1 MWSRLV
7 GHLPG
12 GIVCCAAGGARTAR
26 FCAINR
32 RPPVIPPWPKPTCHR
47 CWRRR
52 LDLPAPLVERL
63 RPEEPRSEGRQ
74 TLELLA
80 GAEALRMQILENS
93 CLGLDL
99 DTQPA
104 SLPRPTPPTWRQL
117 TFETLPDDIAI
128 EPMAMRVPHECFF
141 VRFGQYTN
149 YIWLNAL
156 MEDYGGDIRSM
167 IAVRGVRNSLSQRV
181 QDQLAM
187 EQGILAELLGPQAI
201 ADVAMIGMDTFTREG
216 AALGV
221 IFEAENRLLE
231 LDLVRQRQ
239 EALFRERDN
248 GSALTTVQIAGRDV
262 SFLSTP
268 DNRLRSFYVIDG
280 AYQLVTNSRRI
291 VERFIEVREGVGS
304 LGASPEYRHARASV
318 PTSREDTIFVY
329 FSTAFFEN
337 LLSPQYQ
344 IELNRRLRAATDL
357 EHITLARL
365 AARNEGQPGDTREQ
379 LIATNLLPP
388 GMGSRPDGSGP
399 VMTDTR
405 ILDSLRGAQ
414 GVFTPVPDLEVAA
427 VSPAEQNRYAVQSAY
442 YAQRWQQLDP
452 LLIAIKRY
460 ALSEPGRERITIDAI
475 ISPLNDTKYEWYLSL
490 LGEPAKYQLVPPS
503 DSIVSAEAALRGG
516 LLFPNVPPHTLF
528 VGIQDQAPLQ
538 NNPLRDCAPIAG
550 DVAHAARLSGRL
562 AQAGVPRLAATQSGG
577 HDRVGR
583 PDTALA
589 RNLAVAGTRI
599 LRALHGSDHSP
610 ECRSPDRLRH
620 SG

>member
-1 MWSRLV
+1 MTVLFLFRGDDPFDVTIRTPTAQTVHVVPTSRTPAWRDRL
-7 GHLPG
+7 LRRWWRTYSAFLRDQSS
-12 GIVCCAAGGARTAR
+12 AAGY
-26 FCAINR
+26 
-32 RPPVIPPWPKPTCHR
+32 PPVAETYLSSMLA
-47 CWRRR
+47 RR

-80 GAEALRMQILENS
+80 GAEALRMQILKNS

-167 IAVRGVRNSLSQRV
+167 IAARGVRHSLSQRV

-221 IFEAENRLLE
+221 IFEAKNRLLE

-268 DNRLRSFYVIDG
+268 DNGLRSFYVIDG

-379 LIATNLLPP
+379 LIAANLLPP

-405 ILDSLRGAQ
+405 ILDSLRRAQ

-427 VSPAEQNRYAVQSAY
+427 VSPAEQNRYAVQSATT
-442 YAQRWQQLDP
+442 R
-452 LLIAIKRY
+452 
-460 ALSEPGRERITIDAI
+460 
-475 ISPLNDTKYEWYLSL
+475 
-490 LGEPAKYQLVPPS
+490 
-503 DSIVSAEAALRGG
+503 SA
-516 LLFPNVPPHTLF
+516 
-528 VGIQDQAPLQ
+528 
-538 NNPLRDCAPIAG
+538 
-550 DVAHAARLSGRL
+550 
-562 AQAGVPRLAATQSGG
+562 
-577 HDRVGR
+577 
-583 PDTALA
+583 
-589 RNLAVAGTRI
+589 
-599 LRALHGSDHSP
+599 GSNWIR
-610 ECRSPDRLRH
+610 C
-620 SG
+620 